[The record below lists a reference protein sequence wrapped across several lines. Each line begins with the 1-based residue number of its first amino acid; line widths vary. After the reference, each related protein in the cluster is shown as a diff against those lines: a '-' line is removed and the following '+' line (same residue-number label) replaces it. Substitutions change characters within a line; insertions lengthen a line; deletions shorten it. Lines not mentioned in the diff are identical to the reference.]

1 MLCVKKCEGAIMR
14 EYVRMNVRMYGCM
27 YMCDIVNMVV
37 IHVSEVCENEVGITR
52 LNEQTSFMPVDLW
65 ADWGG
70 SSCSIEQH

>member
-1 MLCVKKCEGAIMR
+1 MR
-14 EYVRMNVRMYGCM
+14 EYVRMNVLMYGWM

-52 LNEQTSFMPVDLW
+52 LNEQTSFMPADLW